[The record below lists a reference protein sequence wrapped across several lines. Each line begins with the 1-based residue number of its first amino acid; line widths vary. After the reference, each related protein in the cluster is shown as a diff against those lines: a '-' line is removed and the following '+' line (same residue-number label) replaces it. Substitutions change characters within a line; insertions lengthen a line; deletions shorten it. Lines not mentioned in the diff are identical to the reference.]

1 MPPDASSR
9 PEIGLNFTEASTSGK
24 GPGGATMTLK
34 AWPVLRWTS
43 TLRPLGAPS
52 ISSTV
57 HVPATVVHPVT
68 SPYSKSKRLRVTRSR
83 ILTSAGAAII
93 TTVPFSRPRR
103 VSMALESPTGGQGP
117 NAREELV
124 HVQRRQPAVC
134 DDRAPVDPDVGDRP
148 GRHRVDDGGEQIG
161 ARVQRRVAEI
171 DGHEVGELT
180 TGDRAGVE
188 AEHDRTRSSTEVERR
203 LRAQRGS
210 VEMAD
215 ALQERCH
222 PHLLED
228 REAVVRAAAVGAAPG
243 ANAGRP
249 HLRSAPDPVPQE
261 HVRRRTVGKRGT
273 ASRHQRDLVVVEPH
287 AVYGDRPR
295 PQHTERVE
303 VRSEERRVGKACQEW
318 GNG

>member
-9 PEIGLNFTEASTSGK
+9 PEIGLNFTEASTSEK
-24 GPGGATMTLK
+24 GRGGAKMALK
-34 AWPVLRWTS
+34 ALPVLRWT
-43 TLRPLGAPS
+43 TPLRPLGALS
-52 ISSTV
+52 ISSPV

-68 SPYSKSKRLRVTRSR
+68 SPDSKSKRLRVTRSR

-188 AEHDRTRSSTEVERR
+188 VQHGRARSSTEVERR

-215 ALQERCH
+215 ALQERGH

-228 REAVVRAAAVGAAPG
+228 REAVVCATAATAPPR
-243 ANAGRP
+243 ANASPPPPRP
-249 HLRSAPDPVPQE
+249 PDDTLPPE
-261 HVRRRTVGKRGT
+261 HVLRRDEG
-273 ASRHQRDLVVVEPH
+273 Q
-287 AVYGDRPR
+287 PR
-295 PQHTERVE
+295 
-303 VRSEERRVGKACQEW
+303 
-318 GNG
+318 

>member
-9 PEIGLNFTEASTSGK
+9 PEIGLNFTEASTSEK

-34 AWPVLRWTS
+34 ALPVLRWTS
-43 TLRPLGAPS
+43 TLRPLGALS

-68 SPYSKSKRLRVTRSR
+68 SPDSKSKRLRVTRSR
-83 ILTSAGAAII
+83 ILTSSGAAII
-93 TTVPFSRPRR
+93 TPVPFSRPRR

-188 AEHDRTRSSTEVERR
+188 VQHGRARSSTEVERR

-215 ALQERCH
+215 ALQERGH

-228 REAVVRAAAVGAAPG
+228 REAVVCGAAVGAQPG
-243 ANAGRP
+243 AEAGRP
-249 HLRSAPDPVPQE
+249 HLGHATDPAPPEKVL
-261 HVRRRTVGKRGT
+261 RRAGGKGGT
-273 ASRHQRDLVVVEPH
+273 PSPPHRALLVVP
-287 AVYGDRPR
+287 AP
-295 PQHTERVE
+295 
-303 VRSEERRVGKACQEW
+303 A
-318 GNG
+318 

>member
-1 MPPDASSR
+1 MPPDASSG
-9 PEIGLNFTEASTSGK
+9 PEMGLNFTEGSMSEK
-24 GPGGATMTLK
+24 GRGGATMTLK

-68 SPYSKSKRLRVTRSR
+68 SPDSKSKRLRVTRSR

-134 DDRAPVDPDVGDRP
+134 DDRTPVDPDVGDRP

-188 AEHDRTRSSTEVERR
+188 VQHGRARSSTEVERR

-215 ALQERCH
+215 ALQERGH

-228 REAVVRAAAVGAAPG
+228 REAVVRADAVRAPPR
-243 ANAGRP
+243 ANPRRP
-249 HLRSAPDPVPQE
+249 HLGHATDPLPPGT
-261 HVRRRTVGKRGT
+261 VRRRSVDPSGT
-273 ASRHQRDLVVVEPH
+273 PSRPPPGFVLVRPH
-287 AVYGDRPR
+287 HA
-295 PQHTERVE
+295 
-303 VRSEERRVGKACQEW
+303 
-318 GNG
+318 